1 MVTCLPPI
9 WQHFAT
15 LQNRCDSAILDS
27 KSWGADEAI
36 EVILDEMA
44 NGIFETNPPLMF
56 QRFDSLL
63 PIRYIFS

>member
-15 LQNRCDSAILDS
+15 LQNRCNSATLNS
-27 KSWGADEAI
+27 QAWGADEAI

-44 NGIFETNPPLMF
+44 DGIFETNPPLMF
-56 QRFDSLL
+56 LIPSDFVVGGK
-63 PIRYIFS
+63 PV